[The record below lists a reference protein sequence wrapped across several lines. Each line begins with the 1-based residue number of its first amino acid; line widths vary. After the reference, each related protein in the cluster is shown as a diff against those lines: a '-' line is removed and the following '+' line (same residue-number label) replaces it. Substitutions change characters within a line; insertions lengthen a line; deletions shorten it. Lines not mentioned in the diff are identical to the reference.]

1 MAKGH
6 GKGGQF
12 ERDVCREIS
21 LWWSDGTNDD
31 WFWRSSQSGGRAT
44 QRAKNGQTTINA
56 AGDIAAQ
63 CGEAQVLLDY
73 TTWELK
79 RGYPRVSV
87 ADLYEKTSGGF
98 WDFIDQA
105 KKSASL
111 AGTPYWAV
119 IHKRDRRDAV
129 IVMPAAALGLVSD
142 FGEESPEDALIAHN
156 YHLFLTDPSLKTLLK
171 SAIENGRR

>member
-12 ERDVCREIS
+12 ERDVCRQLS

-44 QRAKNGQTTINA
+44 QRAKKGQTTINA

-73 TTWELK
+73 VTLELK
-79 RGYPRVSV
+79 RGYPRISV

-98 WDFIDQA
+98 YDFIDQA
-105 KKSASL
+105 KRSASL
-111 AGTPYWAV
+111 AGSPYWCV

-129 IVMPAAALGLVSD
+129 IVLPAAALGLVTD
-142 FGEESPEDALIAHN
+142 FGETADEDSLLIHN
-156 YHLFLTDPSLKTLLK
+156 YDLFITNPATKTLIRA
-171 SAIENGRR
+171 AIQSGRQ

>member
-1 MAKGH
+1 M
-6 GKGGQF
+6 GKGQQF
-12 ERDVCREIS
+12 ERDLCRQLS

-44 QRAKNGQTTINA
+44 QRAKKGQKTANA
-56 AGDIAAQ
+56 AGDIAAMTKE
-63 CGEAQVLLDY
+63 GQVLLDY
-73 TTWELK
+73 VCIEAK
-79 RGYPRVSV
+79 KGYPLVSV

-98 WDFIDQA
+98 WNFIDQA
-105 KKSASL
+105 KKSASV

-129 IVMPAAALGLVSD
+129 IVMPAAALHIYSSLDIRAEDDFLV
-142 FGEESPEDALIAHN
+142 HN
-156 YHLFLTDPSLKTLLK
+156 YDLFLTDSKIRLLLK